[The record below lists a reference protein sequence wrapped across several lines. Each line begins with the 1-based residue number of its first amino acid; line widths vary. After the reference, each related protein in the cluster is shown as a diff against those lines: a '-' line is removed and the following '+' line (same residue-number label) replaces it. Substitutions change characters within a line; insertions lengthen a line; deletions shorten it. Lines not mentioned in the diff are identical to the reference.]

1 MKKYRKFLFLFIII
15 IAVVLGVFLYTSVS
29 KENTVSSEE
38 KSLSEIEYLEKKLV
52 TLLNQLNNVKKV
64 EILPY
69 HDMGKYKW
77 KKLKLSY
84 PLSNVPP
91 ATEADVKRAKNILEI
106 E

>member
-1 MKKYRKFLFLFIII
+1 MEEFILKKYKKFLFLFIII

-52 TLLNQLNNVKKV
+52 TLLNQLNN
-64 EILPY
+64 
-69 HDMGKYKW
+69 
-77 KKLKLSY
+77 
-84 PLSNVPP
+84 
-91 ATEADVKRAKNILEI
+91 I